1 MNKLL
6 TSIAAAGMLA
16 MSYTTSAISIELPE
30 GRVGV
35 THTEEVVYGSVAET
49 RANNRNN
56 KQKGLFLNDSTGAFA
71 EIGIKQLMGLS
82 VGYEM
87 GGDGLANTMERVI
100 AGRGTLVAE
109 SGATAEET
117 RNGTQAVNISIDDS
131 TSLYILMPIMDTGFY
146 VKAGQID
153 VDIITKETLFTGSTY
168 GNVGLSGDFVGAGY
182 QHNVGDYFFAR
193 VEGLYT
199 EYGAASV
206 TGSGGDKIS
215 LSDVGAASAKFS
227 LGLRY

>member
-30 GRVGV
+30 VRVGV

-182 QHNVGDYFFAR
+182 QHNFRDYFFAR

-199 EYGAASV
+199 KYDAASV

>member
-30 GRVGV
+30 VRVGV

-49 RANNRNN
+49 RANKRDN
-56 KQKGLFLNDSTGAFA
+56 KQKGLFLNDSMGVFG
-71 EIGIKQLMGLS
+71 EVGIRQLMGLS
-82 VGYEM
+82 VGFEM
-87 GGDGLANTMERVI
+87 GGDGLSNTMERVI
-100 AGRGTLVAE
+100 AGRGTLTAKTG
-109 SGATAEET
+109 STAEET
-117 RNGTQAVNISIDDS
+117 RNGTQKVNISIEDS
-131 TSLYILMPIMDTGFY
+131 TSHNVLMPIMDTGFY

>member
-16 MSYTTSAISIELPE
+16 ISYTTSAISIELPE
-30 GRVGV
+30 VRVGV
-35 THTEEVVYGSVAET
+35 THTEEVVYGSVLET

-56 KQKGLFLNDSTGAFA
+56 KQKGLFLNDSTGVFG
-71 EIGIKQLMGLS
+71 EVGIKQLMGLS
-82 VGYEM
+82 IGFEM
-87 GGDGLANTMERVI
+87 GGDGLTNTMERVV
-100 AGRGTLVAE
+100 AGRPSKTAATG
-109 SGATAEET
+109 STAEEDE
-117 RNGTQAVNISIDDS
+117 NGTQAVNISIDDS
-131 TSLYILMPIMDTGFY
+131 TSLYLLMPIMDTGFY

-153 VDIITKETLFTGSTY
+153 VDVITKETLFTGSTY

-182 QHNVGDYFFAR
+182 QHNIGDYFFAR

-215 LSDVGAASAKFS
+215 LSDVGSASAKFS

>member
-30 GRVGV
+30 VRVGV

-49 RANNRNN
+49 RANKRDN
-56 KQKGLFLNDSTGAFA
+56 KQKGLFLNDSMGVFG
-71 EIGIKQLMGLS
+71 EVGIRQLMGLS
-82 VGYEM
+82 VGFEM
-87 GGDGLANTMERVI
+87 GGDGLSNTMERVI
-100 AGRGTLVAE
+100 AGRGTLVAA

-131 TSLYILMPIMDTGFY
+131 TSLYVLMPIMDTGFY

>member
-30 GRVGV
+30 VRVGV
-35 THTEEVVYGSVAET
+35 THTEDVVYGSVLET

-71 EIGIKQLMGLS
+71 EVGIKQLMGLS
-82 VGYEM
+82 VGFEM
-87 GGDGLANTMERVI
+87 GGDGLSNTMERVI
-100 AGRGTLVAE
+100 AGRGTLTAAT
-109 SGATAEET
+109 GATAEET

-131 TSLYILMPIMDTGFY
+131 NSLYILMPIMDTGFY
-146 VKAGQID
+146 VKAGTID
-153 VDIITKETLFTGSTY
+153 VDVVTKETLFTGSTY

-182 QHNVGDYFFAR
+182 QHNIGDYFFAR
-193 VEGLYT
+193 AEGLYT

-215 LSDVGAASAKFS
+215 LSDVGSASAKFS

>member
-6 TSIAAAGMLA
+6 TSVAAAGMLA

-30 GRVGV
+30 VRVGV
-35 THTEEVVYGSVAET
+35 THTEEVVYGSVLET

-56 KQKGLFLNDSTGAFA
+56 KQKGLFLNDSTGVFG
-71 EIGIKQLMGLS
+71 EVGIKQLMGLS
-82 VGYEM
+82 IGFEM
-87 GGDGLANTMERVI
+87 GGDGLTNTMERVV
-100 AGRGTLVAE
+100 AGRPDKTAAT
-109 SGATAEET
+109 GATAEEDE
-117 RNGTQAVNISIDDS
+117 NGTQAVNISIDDS
-131 TSLYILMPIMDTGFY
+131 TSLYVLMPIMDTGFY

-153 VDIITKETLFTGSTY
+153 VDVITKETLFTGSTY

-182 QHNVGDYFFAR
+182 QHNIGDYFFAR
-193 VEGLYT
+193 AEGLYT

-215 LSDVGAASAKFS
+215 LSDVGSASAKFS

>member
-30 GRVGV
+30 VRVGV
-35 THTEEVVYGSVAET
+35 THSEEVVYGSVLET

-100 AGRGTLVAE
+100 AGRGTLTAKTG
-109 SGATAEET
+109 STAEET
-117 RNGTQAVNISIDDS
+117 RNGTQKVNISIDDS
-131 TSLYILMPIMDTGFY
+131 LSVYLLMPIMDTGFY

-153 VDIITKETLFTGSTY
+153 VDVITKETLFTGSTY
-168 GNVGLSGDFVGAGY
+168 GNVGLSGDFLGAGY
-182 QHNVGDYFFAR
+182 QHNIGDYFLLELK
-193 VEGLYT
+193 VYT
-199 EYGAASV
+199 
-206 TGSGGDKIS
+206 
-215 LSDVGAASAKFS
+215 LSMELQV
-227 LGLRY
+227 